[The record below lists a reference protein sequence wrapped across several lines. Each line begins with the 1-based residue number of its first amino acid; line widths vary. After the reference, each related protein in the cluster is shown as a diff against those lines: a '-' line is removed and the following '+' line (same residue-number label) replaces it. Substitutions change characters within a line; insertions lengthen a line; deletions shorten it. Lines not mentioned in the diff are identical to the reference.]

1 MLKQFMSNEFNKNV
15 LKLMTG
21 ATIAQAIPVAISPI
35 LTRLYTPED
44 FGVLTIFIALTAI
57 FGSIVNARY
66 ELAIVLPEKE
76 EDSINLVALSILI
89 AIFISS
95 LLLVA
100 ILLFKNSIILLL
112 GNDQIG
118 LWLYFVPLTVLF
130 IGIFNSLNYL
140 NTRLKM
146 FGVIAKVKVVKSVS
160 LAIVQLGLGFLKV
173 GAGGLVSGQI
183 VSHVFANGK
192 LAKEVFSNK
201 ALLSYIRIKDMVRLG
216 KRYSSFPKYSMGAVL
231 ANNLSQHLISFFLP
245 ALYSISSVGF
255 YGLVNR
261 ILGMPSTI
269 IGNSV
274 GQVFFQRASE
284 EKLIHGNAK
293 ATFNSTLKKLLI
305 ISTPLFI
312 IFFIAAEDLVAFVF
326 GEDWREAGLYSS
338 ILAPLFMI
346 RFINT
351 PLSTITSIFEKNHVA
366 LIMQLSYLIVTIVL
380 FLIAYYFRMSIIHF
394 LVMYS
399 VVLFLY
405 NCVRLFIFKRISTGE
420 E

>member
-160 LAIVQLGLGFLKV
+160 LAIVQLGLGF
-173 GAGGLVSGQI
+173 
-183 VSHVFANGK
+183 
-192 LAKEVFSNK
+192 
-201 ALLSYIRIKDMVRLG
+201 
-216 KRYSSFPKYSMGAVL
+216 
-231 ANNLSQHLISFFLP
+231 
-245 ALYSISSVGF
+245 
-255 YGLVNR
+255 
-261 ILGMPSTI
+261 
-269 IGNSV
+269 
-274 GQVFFQRASE
+274 
-284 EKLIHGNAK
+284 
-293 ATFNSTLKKLLI
+293 
-305 ISTPLFI
+305 
-312 IFFIAAEDLVAFVF
+312 
-326 GEDWREAGLYSS
+326 
-338 ILAPLFMI
+338 
-346 RFINT
+346 
-351 PLSTITSIFEKNHVA
+351 
-366 LIMQLSYLIVTIVL
+366 
-380 FLIAYYFRMSIIHF
+380 
-394 LVMYS
+394 
-399 VVLFLY
+399 
-405 NCVRLFIFKRISTGE
+405 
-420 E
+420 